1 MSASI
6 PRFLLPRGHILSSP
20 QLPKLVNP
28 PFRRLP
34 NHRNAS
40 AASTSKPRVLEKPTR
55 FNPPSHGKRLKQEV
69 PRNYGPQLTAE
80 QKIEQETKK
89 YPHTMPAKG
98 TFMYWFLTTTSIH
111 TFISLVRP
119 QSSNNVH
126 CWEIQSSSQDV
137 KLNCPHRASSSAS
150 PPLWFMKDGSVA
162 LNSAQDF
169 PHMKISTL
177 IL

>member
-6 PRFLLPRGHILSSP
+6 PRFLLPRGHILPCP
-20 QLPKLVNP
+20 QLPKSVNP

-34 NHRNAS
+34 TYRNAS

-69 PRNYGPQLTAE
+69 PRTYGPQLTAE
-80 QKIEQETKK
+80 QKTEQETKK
-89 YPHTMPAKG
+89 YPNTMPAKG

-111 TFISLVRP
+111 TFITLVRL

-126 CWEIQSSSQDV
+126 CQASQSSSQDV
-137 KLNCPHRASSSAS
+137 TLNSPHRASSSAS
-150 PPLWFMKDGSVA
+150 PLLWFTKDGSVP
-162 LNSAQDF
+162 LSSAQDF

>member
-6 PRFLLPRGHILSSP
+6 PRFLLPRGHILPCP

-28 PFRRLP
+28 PFRRP
-34 NHRNAS
+34 PTYRNAS

-80 QKIEQETKK
+80 QKVEQKTKK
-89 YPHTMPAKG
+89 YPNTMPAKG

-111 TFISLVRP
+111 TFITLVRP
-119 QSSNNVH
+119 QLSNNVH
-126 CWEIQSSSQDV
+126 CWAIQSSSQNV
-137 KLNCPHRASSSAS
+137 TLNSLRRASSSAS
-150 PPLWFMKDGSVA
+150 PLLWFMKDGSLPV
-162 LNSAQDF
+162 NSAHHF